1 MTWEPGKP
9 VEMETRRFFVRS
21 LKPEDADENY
31 TSWWNDAE
39 IQRGFNQKPR
49 NWDIPR
55 AAQHIEKFNNQDRFH
70 LGIIVKETLR
80 LIGFITIIA
89 DLKQKIAKT
98 NVGLGDKT
106 FWGKDVIIEV
116 REHMLDF
123 IFLTLGM
130 EKAESEIIGRNF
142 SSIFNNKVLGY
153 ASEGILRKHSPSVEG
168 GRADTYLFGL
178 LKREWQE
185 SKKDK
190 KETLSKPDKA
200 LTNSGNFK
208 TAKELLA
215 EATYYNSRDIPDSAS
230 VDTWGSWDSLSH
242 VRLILA
248 MEHHLGRELEPDI
261 VVDISNLQDVARFI
275 SVNKSLD

>member
-1 MTWEPGKP
+1 MAWTPGKP
-9 VEMETRRFFVRS
+9 VEMETKRFFVRS

-55 AAQHIEKFNNQDRFH
+55 AAQHIRQFNNRNKFH
-70 LGIIVKETLR
+70 LGIYCKKTGK
-80 LIGFITIIA
+80 LIGFFAIFVNDQHKT
-89 DLKQKIAKT
+89 AKT
-98 NVGLGDKT
+98 NVCLGDKT

-116 REHMLDF
+116 RTHMLGF

-153 ASEGILRKHSPSVEG
+153 TSEGILRKHSPSVEG
-168 GRADTYLFGL
+168 GRADTYLYGL
-178 LKREWQE
+178 LKEEWQD

-190 KETLSKPDKA
+190 KETLPKFNKE
-200 LTNSGNFK
+200 LTNTRFFK
-208 TAKELLA
+208 KAKSLLA
-215 EATYYNSRDIPDSAS
+215 EATYFNPKDIPDTAS

-242 VRLILA
+242 VRLLLA
-248 MEHHLGRELEPDI
+248 IENHLERELDPDA
-261 VVDISNLQDVARFI
+261 VVDISTLHDVAHFI
-275 SVNKSLD
+275 SVNKGLD